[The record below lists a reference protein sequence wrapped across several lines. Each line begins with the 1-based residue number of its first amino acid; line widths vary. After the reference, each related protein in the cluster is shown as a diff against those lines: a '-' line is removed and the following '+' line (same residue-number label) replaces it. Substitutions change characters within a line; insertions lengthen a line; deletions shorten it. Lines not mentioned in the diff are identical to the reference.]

1 MTIIVTIALIIWA
14 VSAYKRKREEERRA
28 EQIARINAEMRRRKA
43 EEAYLKAEQKRQDQE
58 QRRQATE
65 QARQAKE
72 LERHEAMLLKHEE
85 EIRKLKTQAK
95 LARMDIKAENEKLGN
110 LYALLDIAQQKQMDA
125 HPGSKA
131 DEAAMRKVMSLQSQI
146 RASGK
151 RIAKAKDTLRNAE
164 RKLKEAV
171 A

>member
-1 MTIIVTIALIIWA
+1 MTALVISVVLISWIASAIV
-14 VSAYKRKREEERRA
+14 RKADKKRRA
-28 EQIARINAEMRRRKA
+28 EEIARISAEIRQQ
-43 EEAYLKAEQKRQDQE
+43 KAEQKK
-58 QRRQATE
+58 QAAE

-72 LERHEAMLLKHEE
+72 LEKHEAMLLKHEE

-110 LYALLDIAQQKQMDA
+110 LYALLDNAEQKQRDA

-131 DEAAMRKVMSLQSQI
+131 DEAAMRKVMSLQGQI

-151 RIAKAKDTLRNAE
+151 RLVKAEEALRTAE
-164 RKLKEAV
+164 RKLKEV

>member
-14 VSAYKRKREEERRA
+14 VSAYRRKREEERRA

-43 EEAYLKAEQKRQDQE
+43 EEAYLKAEQKRQ
-58 QRRQATE
+58 AAE

-72 LERHEAMLLKHEE
+72 LEKHEAMLLKHEE

-110 LYALLDIAQQKQMDA
+110 LYALLDIAEQKQRDA

-151 RIAKAKDTLRNAE
+151 RVIKAEEALRTAE
-164 RKLKEAV
+164 RKLKEV